1 MGKKDINNKVFD
13 MMTVAAD
20 KTDVDLEKPAK
31 LEKSRKS
38 IHTALMAAGMSPAY
52 GNIADLTD
60 ATLYVLEGELG
71 EAAWSAAAAIPI
83 IGQMVS
89 AKRAMKVAKESGE
102 KMVTLYRG
110 VHAWHPKEMVKNR
123 RFVGPKVVSGTH
135 IGQAHPT
142 AKSRALFVSDDPWY
156 AGQRTASHFP
166 IHHEKLLK
174 SMKKEKMYYSEKTG
188 FPTTPDNKFWN
199 KEDFAKAIAKA
210 PIKNLSLSEMKNIH
224 NHAQV
229 YDIIEMYEK
238 GKTPE
243 EVHDEVYKAFT
254 GLKTDPDKEGKK
266 YPKETSYQRWVDYF
280 AENDNIDKPPM
291 VLELLNGKLAHV
303 GGQTRQ
309 TGALTNQKIIPYV
322 VLSPTQGEEDETTI

>member
-1 MGKKDINNKVFD
+1 MSNDKVSNKVFD

-110 VHAWHPKEMVKNR
+110 VHKWHRKEMVKNR
-123 RFVGPKVVSGTH
+123 RFVGPEVVSGTH

-142 AKSRALFVSDDPWY
+142 AKSRSLFVTDDPWY
-156 AGQRTASHFP
+156 ASERTASHFP
-166 IHHEKLLK
+166 IHQEKLLK
-174 SMKKEKMYYSEKTG
+174 SMKKEKYYFG
-188 FPTTPDNKFWN
+188 DYGIRIWPDNNKFWN
-199 KEDFAKAIAKA
+199 KEDFAKAIKKQEGIVES
-210 PIKNLSLSEMKNIH
+210 IKDTRRREGGGGKGGDFILEFEIPESWVKKFGKKVEGAYEGTTLFEEGLPVEFIKNIH
-224 NHAQV
+224 
-229 YDIIEMYEK
+229 K
-238 GKTPE
+238 
-243 EVHDEVYKAFT
+243 
-254 GLKTDPDKEGKK
+254 
-266 YPKETSYQRWVDYF
+266 
-280 AENDNIDKPPM
+280 
-291 VLELLNGKLAHV
+291 
-303 GGQTRQ
+303 
-309 TGALTNQKIIPYV
+309 
-322 VLSPTQGEEDETTI
+322 